1 MRALTPAFMQAYAFD
16 AYASLDHGIAKSE
29 LSIELKCASMHGE
42 CSRFPRGLILL
53 VYDTERYSVARKP

>member
-1 MRALTPAFMQAYAFD
+1 MQAYAFD

-42 CSRFPRGLILL
+42 CSRFLRGLILL